1 MAQALSANKPGQGVG
16 GLGIALASDGSV
28 ALLSGSPASDSQAA
42 SAYIYSF
49 YTTAG
54 QYNSC
59 PQEIRV
65 RPLKP
70 APCGTEP
77 PRANWSMPHH
87 VSGLVHCTFPI
98 PFAI

>member
-1 MAQALSANKPGQGVG
+1 MWQALSPNKPGQGVG

-28 ALLSGSPASDSQAA
+28 ALLSGSSASGSQAA

-65 RPLKP
+65 RLLEPT
-70 APCGTEP
+70 PCGADP
-77 PRANWSMPHH
+77 PWTNRAVPHRT
-87 VSGLVHCTFPI
+87 SGLYGTTMFQ
-98 PFAI
+98 